1 MPREN
6 KKRGKRGGS
15 KRKHDEVA
23 DGEPETAKRTRLQDG
38 EPTNGDAADGLA
50 DNNDYM
56 ALDQPDGDHQEAYS
70 GTATEQVFFGML
82 DEDEQEFFKK
92 ADERLELDDFEGPED
107 KAQFLEN
114 VYKEA
119 DGKELKLA
127 CSQSCSRVLE
137 RLIHLSSPSQLS
149 KLFQKF
155 NGHFLHLVQHRFAS
169 HCSEKLF
176 VKAAPIVTEELL
188 RTDKSQPLN
197 GDDVYVSME
206 DLFLHTVAELESNLG
221 FLITDRFGSHALRV
235 LLLVLAGEPLT
246 SSSQKSILQSKRKEN
261 VTGGRSAPAQEGE
274 IRLDQRRTVPKSF
287 NQALE
292 KILNDCATGL
302 HTAGLRTLATHQL
315 GSPILQVLVRLELVH
330 FGKQRAK
337 DEHSIIRTLIPEEPV
352 TQETESAGFLN
363 GLNYDAVGSHVLEA
377 IIENAPGKMFKH
389 LYKEFWKDR
398 MASLSRNEVA
408 AYIVC
413 KLLERLGRDDLI
425 EAHEAIVAV
434 IPDLLERNRISVIKT
449 LIQRCA
455 VRNVDT
461 QAIAVALSAYYT
473 DGVED
478 DFDVLKLLHLD
489 KAQLEESYHRRPR
502 VRHPPEGSLTARQT
516 VSVEPSEPP
525 PPPAQATRP
534 SSTQDPGKVQ
544 GSILAQAMI
553 LVAGPLSG
561 LIFESM
567 SRLPPRI
574 LIAMAIDPVTSRTLQ
589 ATMTSTNASIIP
601 RRKLVQQ
608 FYGHIG
614 EMALDTSASHV
625 VDAIW
630 EGTHGLAFIRE
641 RIAEELAEN
650 EASLRESPC
659 GRAVWKNW
667 KMDLYKRRRPEWVMQ
682 SRNKASND
690 GFQSFEELDLNKKK
704 MEGVAGSGNGKGV
717 DVVQDGKQDGV
728 KEKTPLEKARERHFK
743 KKQQSKE
750 RRNQTSGSSAGASGA
765 AGPSKTTV

>member
-15 KRKHDEVA
+15 KRKHEEVA
-23 DGEPETAKRTRLQDG
+23 DEDIESTKRTKVEEQ
-38 EPTNGDAADGLA
+38 NGDVEDGLA
-50 DNNDYM
+50 GNTDYM
-56 ALDQPDGDHQEAYS
+56 ALDHEGLQNEAYS
-70 GTATEQVFFGML
+70 GAAMEQVFFGML
-82 DEDEQEFFKK
+82 DEEEQEFFKK

-137 RLIHLSSPSQLS
+137 RLIHLSSAPQLS

-155 NGHFLHLVQHRFAS
+155 NGQFLHLVQHRFAS
-169 HCSEKLF
+169 HCCEKLF
-176 VKAAPIVTEELL
+176 IKAAPVVTEELL
-188 RTDKSQPLN
+188 RKDADKMQKLG

-206 DLFLHTVAELESNLG
+206 DLFLHTVAELESHVG
-221 FLITDRFGSHALRV
+221 FLITDRFGSHVLRV

-246 SSSQKSILQSKRKEN
+246 SPSQKSILQSKKKEN
-261 VTGGRSAPAQEGE
+261 VAAVRPAEEGE
-274 IRLDQRRTVPKSF
+274 TRLDKRRTVPKSF
-287 NQALE
+287 HQALE

-330 FGKQRAK
+330 FGKQRGREEK
-337 DEHSIIRTLIPEEPV
+337 SILRTLLPEEQV
-352 TQETESAGFLN
+352 TQETESAGFIN
-363 GLNYDAVGSHVLEA
+363 GLNYDAVGSHLLEA

-389 LYKEFWKDR
+389 LYKEFWKSR

-413 KLLERLGRDDLI
+413 KILERLGRDDLI
-425 EAHEAIVAV
+425 DAHEAIVNV
-434 IPDLLERNRISVIKT
+434 MPDLLDRNRISVIKT

-455 VRNVDT
+455 VRSVDT
-461 QAIAVALSAYYT
+461 QAIAVALNAYYSDAE
-473 DGVED
+473 DGE
-478 DFDVLKLLHLD
+478 FDLLKLLRLKKSD
-489 KAQLEESYHRRPR
+489 LEEVYRTRPR
-502 VRHPPEGSLTARQT
+502 IRPPPEATLTARNT
-516 VSVEPSEPP
+516 VSVEPSGPP
-525 PPPAQATRP
+525 TTIPTRRVP
-534 SSTQDPGKVQ
+534 STADPVKVQ
-544 GSILAQAMI
+544 GSVLAQAMI
-553 LVAGPLSG
+553 LVPGPLSG
-561 LIFESM
+561 LVFDCM
-567 SRLPPRI
+567 ARLPPNI
-574 LIAMAIDPVTSRTLQ
+574 LIAMATDPVASRTLQ

-667 KMDLYKRRRPEWVMQ
+667 KMDLYKRRRAEWVTQ

-690 GFQSFEELDLNKKK
+690 GFQSFEELDLNKRK
-704 MEGVAGSGNGKGV
+704 MEGESAKTNGDVQGKGRRKRV
-717 DVVQDGKQDGV
+717 LGELIGAAAEGQKTE

-743 KKQQSKE
+743 KKQMSKE
-750 RRNQTSGSSAGASGA
+750 RREARSSSGV
-765 AGPSKTTV
+765 AGPS